1 MKRED
6 GRQFDEMRNVTITPG
21 AQQYAE
27 GSVVI
32 ETGNTKVLCA
42 VSIEEGVP
50 AFLKGQ
56 GKGWVTAEYSM
67 LPRSTHTRISRS
79 RSSGGRAKE
88 IQRLIGRSIRAVT
101 DLGLLGEKT
110 VTIDCDVLQADG
122 GTRTS
127 AITGSYVAFELA
139 CRELINRGDLL
150 QNPLKYPVAATSV
163 GLVGGK
169 LLLDLV
175 YEEDSS
181 AEVDMNIVKTGDGRF
196 IEIQGT
202 AEGAPF
208 DAKALSELLD
218 LANTSIQTLIQM
230 QRDVVGD
237 ILK

>member
-1 MKRED
+1 MKRDD
-6 GRQFDEMRNVTITPG
+6 GRQYDEMRKVTITPG
-21 AQQYAE
+21 AQRYAE
-27 GSVVI
+27 GSVII
-32 ETGNTKVLCA
+32 ESGNTKVLCA
-42 VSIEEGVP
+42 VSVEEGVP

-88 IQRLIGRSIRAVT
+88 IQRLIGRSLRAIT
-101 DLGLLGEKT
+101 DLSLLGERT

-122 GTRTS
+122 GTRTL

-150 QNPLKYPVAATSV
+150 QSPLKYSVAATSV
-163 GLVGGK
+163 GFVNGK

-181 AEVDMNIVKTGDGRF
+181 AEVDFNVVMTGSGQFVEVQATGEEFVFGHDTL
-196 IEIQGT
+196 I
-202 AEGAPF
+202 GA
-208 DAKALSELLD
+208 LD
-218 LANTSIQTLIQM
+218 LAKRGINDLTKLQAQVLGS
-230 QRDVVGD
+230 
-237 ILK
+237 K

>member
-1 MKRED
+1 MKRDDRRHYE
-6 GRQFDEMRNVTITPG
+6 EMRNVIITPG

-27 GSVVI
+27 GSVII
-32 ETGNTKVLCA
+32 EPGNTKVLCA
-42 VSIEEGVP
+42 VSVEEGVP

-56 GKGWVTAEYSM
+56 DKGWVTAEYSM

-101 DLGLLGEKT
+101 DLSLLGEKT

-122 GTRTS
+122 GTRTA

-139 CRELINRGDLL
+139 CLELISRVDLAQSPL
-150 QNPLKYPVAATSV
+150 QYPVAATSV

-169 LLLDLV
+169 LMLDLS

-181 AEVDMNIVKTGDGRF
+181 ADVDFNVVMTRSGEFV
-196 IEIQGT
+196 EIQATG
-202 AEGAPF
+202 EEFVFGH
-208 DAKALSELLD
+208 DHLIEALSLAQKGIRSLSLLQSQVLGNND
-218 LANTSIQTLIQM
+218 
-230 QRDVVGD
+230 
-237 ILK
+237 K